1 MPRNYIILRN
11 EEITIFVEFKNFYFF
26 FVLEL
31 KIDLT
36 RSLIDGH
43 SAYKNVKV
51 IWKNLAL
58 LQNMK
63 FSIFSVKYV
72 YLYCAY
78 I

>member
-51 IWKNLAL
+51 I
-58 LQNMK
+58 
-63 FSIFSVKYV
+63 
-72 YLYCAY
+72 
-78 I
+78 